1 MPIPSPTADDV
12 SEGIMSTLQESARP
26 QPGVSDNR
34 PGERRALHRRR
45 RLRTTLEAYG
55 LLAPSVIGF
64 AVFLLAPIVIVIALS
79 FYDWNF
85 LSSPEFIGLQNYR
98 DLADDDRAVDAIGNT
113 FYYVLLNIPA
123 QTVLALL
130 LALAL
135 NAKIK
140 ARNAFRVIYVL
151 PWMAMP
157 VALGVIWRWLFDP
170 IYGGLNTMLGLVG
183 IDGPNWLTSSTWA
196 MPVIASVNVWQ
207 FTGYTMLFFLAGLQ
221 SIPHQ
226 LYEAADVDG
235 ASKAYQFFKI
245 TLPLLRPAMMFVLV
259 TSVIGSFQVFDTIHV
274 MTAGQ
279 HETATLNYEVFLQ
292 AFTHRNAG
300 YASTLAVVLFA
311 IIMLITLIQ
320 VAFFRKRTTYDFS

>member
-1 MPIPSPTADDV
+1 MQTLHDIDRPPRPTAAPRV
-12 SEGIMSTLQESARP
+12 RP
-26 QPGVSDNR
+26 T
-34 PGERRALHRRR
+34 RRWNPK
-45 RLRTTLEAYG
+45 TTIEAYG
-55 LLAPSVIGF
+55 MLVPSIVGF
-64 AVFLLAPIVIVIALS
+64 AVFLIAPIAVVVALS

-85 LSSPEFIGLQNYR
+85 LSDPEFVGLQNYR
-98 DLADDDRAVDAIGNT
+98 DLAGDDRALRAIGNT

-140 ARNAFRVIYVL
+140 ARNAFRVVYVL

-170 IYGGLNTMLGLVG
+170 INGGLNKFLALFG
-183 IDGPNWLTSSTWA
+183 IDGPSWLTDSAWA

-207 FTGYTMLFFLAGLQ
+207 YTGYTMLFFLAGLQ
-221 SIPHQ
+221 AIPSQ

-235 ASKAYQFFKI
+235 ASKGYRFFKI
-245 TLPLLRPAMMFVLV
+245 TLPLLRPAMLFVLI

-274 MTAGQ
+274 MTAGGPAGS
-279 HETATLNYEVFLQ
+279 TATLNYQIYLES
-292 AFTHRNAG
+292 FTQRNAG
-300 YASTLAVVLFA
+300 YASMLAVLLFA
-311 IIMLITLIQ
+311 IIAAITLLQ
-320 VAFFRKRTTYDFS
+320 ALFLSKRTVYDFS

>member
-1 MPIPSPTADDV
+1 
-12 SEGIMSTLQESARP
+12 MSTLQETARP
-26 QPGVSDNR
+26 QPDVIDNR
-34 PGERRALHRRR
+34 SGGRRAWHRR
-45 RLRTTLEAYG
+45 RLRAALEAYG
-55 LLAPSVIGF
+55 LLAPSIIGF
-64 AVFLLAPIVIVIALS
+64 TVFLLAPIAIVIALS

-85 LSSPEFIGLQNYR
+85 LSDPEFIGLQNYR
-98 DLADDDRAVDAIGNT
+98 DLAEDQRAVDSIGHT

-135 NAKIK
+135 NARIK

-170 IYGGLNTMLGLVG
+170 IYGGLNRFLDLFG
-183 IDGPNWLTSSTWA
+183 IDGANWLTDSTWA
-196 MPVIASVNVWQ
+196 MPVIASVNIWQ

-221 SIPHQ
+221 AIPSQ
-226 LYEAADVDG
+226 LYEAAGVDG
-235 ASKAYQFFKI
+235 ASKVYQFFKI

-279 HETATLNYEVFLQ
+279 HDTSTLNYQVYLE

-300 YASTLAVVLFA
+300 YASMLAVILFA

-320 VAFFRKRTTYDFS
+320 VAYFRKRTVYDFS